1 MFSKFSRRP
10 SGREHNFENFE
21 NGGYTTLLNVFQT
34 SAFGHW
40 WWRPSSHR
48 ELSPVRKGTHTPTHR
63 DRRYGIL
70 DPLDPQISG
79 LPRLAR

>member
-10 SGREHNFENFE
+10 RGREHNLENFE
-21 NGGYTTLLNVFQT
+21 NGGHTPLFNAFQT
-34 SAFGHW
+34 SAFGH

-48 ELSPVRKGTHTPTHR
+48 ELSPVGKGTIRPTHR

>member
-10 SGREHNFENFE
+10 SGREHNFENVE
-21 NGGYTTLLNVFQT
+21 NGGYTTLPNVFQT

-48 ELSPVRKGTHTPTHR
+48 ELSPVRRGTQTPSHR